1 MSIFIHKD
9 SRVVVQGVTG
19 GRGTVKGKT
28 EAIVKAGG
36 KVAKRPSE
44 VGALLKA
51 FLG

>member
-1 MSIFIHKD
+1 MGHAGAI
-9 SRVVVQGVTG
+9 VTG

-44 VGALLKA
+44 VGALLKV

>member
-1 MSIFIHKD
+1 M
-9 SRVVVQGVTG
+9 
-19 GRGTVKGKT
+19 KGKT

-44 VGALLKA
+44 VGSLLKD

>member
-1 MSIFIHKD
+1 MCIRD
-9 SRVVVQGVTG
+9 SG

>member
-1 MSIFIHKD
+1 MNVKELVSLEGKVAI
-9 SRVVVQGVTG
+9 VTG

-51 FLG
+51 LLG